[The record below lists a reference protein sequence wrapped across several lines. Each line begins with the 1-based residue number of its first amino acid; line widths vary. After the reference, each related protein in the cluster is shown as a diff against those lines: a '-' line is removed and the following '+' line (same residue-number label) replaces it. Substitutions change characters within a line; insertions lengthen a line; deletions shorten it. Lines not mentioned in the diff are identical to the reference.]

1 MNHTP
6 QRNVVLAVLLAFLAA
21 GLYSPLALCCDAD
34 GVGTAKRVASP
45 MPVTVTPASP
55 RIAAPAVAPAAQ
67 PSAVGGGAAPTDD
80 AGNSLGDGASPG
92 THRRGLR
99 WQSFLPGVIK

>member
-1 MNHTP
+1 MNCMQ
-6 QRNVVLAVLLAFLAA
+6 QRNVVLAVLLAFFAI
-21 GLYSPLALCCDAD
+21 GFYSSPAVCCDAD
-34 GVGTAKRVASP
+34 AVGTAKRVAT
-45 MPVTVTPASP
+45 PVT
-55 RIAAPAVAPAAQ
+55 AAPASSQAPAPEAVAVR
-67 PSAVGGGAAPTDD
+67 PTAVGGGAAPTDD